1 MEAIR
6 LDHVSLIRRTQE
18 EFSYDLKKTLLS
30 FVEGKYRQPS
40 RRCVLDNISLAI
52 ESGEKVGIIGSNG
65 SGKSTLLKVICKI
78 LEPTSGTVRVKGNI
92 APLIELG
99 AGFDSDMS
107 VLENIILYGVM
118 LGFTEQEMRRRIPEI
133 VEFAEL
139 EEYVSVPVKAL
150 SSGMVARL
158 GFAIATDI
166 QPDILILD
174 EVLSVGDES
183 FKNKSKKRIEKFWQA
198 HASILLVS
206 HDLEFI
212 RKSCERVV
220 WMEHGR
226 IHLIGESSEV
236 IDAYIASVRQPEEL
250 EELEELEE
258 AEEEIT
264 IDEIVSDPIAPE
276 EAIALIPFGEALIQ
290 APDDPLGVI
299 IQRVFIAN
307 LQKQLVDVVPY
318 GSEFLI
324 GIEYRVQTSI
334 QSLKFGLYLANDQDT
349 ILLEPASHNF
359 LPVTGEICAIG
370 RHFIYVKV
378 PAPLLKP
385 GIYYINGVGAHDT
398 VFGPLHWL
406 IERLLQFRVVLSES
420 SETEWFGQEVVHP
433 HLEWILESTAH
444 LLLSDMEG

>member
-6 LDHVSLIRRTQE
+6 LDNVSLIRRTQE

-30 FVEGKYRQPS
+30 FLEGKYRKPS
-40 RRCVLDNISLAI
+40 RRCVLDNISLVI
-52 ESGEKVGIIGSNG
+52 EAGEKVGIIGSNG

-78 LEPTSGTVRVKGNI
+78 LEPTRGTVRVKGNI

-107 VLENIILYGVM
+107 VLDNIILYGVM

-133 VEFAEL
+133 LEFAEL
-139 EEYVSVPVKAL
+139 EDYISVPVKAL

-183 FKNKSKKRIEKFWQA
+183 FKNKSKQRIEKFWQA
-198 HASILLVS
+198 HAAILLVS

-212 RKSCERVV
+212 RKSCERVI
-220 WMEHGR
+220 WMEHGK

-236 IDAYIASVRQPEEL
+236 IDAYIASVTKLDQL
-250 EELEELEE
+250 D
-258 AEEEIT
+258 EEIT
-264 IDEIVSDPIAPE
+264 INQIVPIVSDSIAPE
-276 EAIALIPFGEALIQ
+276 EDIEPVPFGEALIQ
-290 APDDPLGVI
+290 APITPLGVI
-299 IQRVFIAN
+299 IRRVFIAN
-307 LQKQLVDVVPY
+307 LQKQPVEEVPY

-324 GIEYRVQTSI
+324 GIEYKIQNPI
-334 QSLKFGLYLANDQDT
+334 QSLQFGLYLVNDQGT
-349 ILLEPASHNF
+349 VILEPASHNF
-359 LPVTGEICAIG
+359 LPVIGEICAIG
-370 RHFIYVKV
+370 KHFIYVKV

-385 GIYYINGVGAHDT
+385 GVYYIDGVGAHDT
-398 VFGPLHWL
+398 VSGPLHWL

-420 SETEWFGQEVVHP
+420 DKTEWFGQEVVHP
-433 HLEWILESTAH
+433 HLEWTLE
-444 LLLSDMEG
+444 